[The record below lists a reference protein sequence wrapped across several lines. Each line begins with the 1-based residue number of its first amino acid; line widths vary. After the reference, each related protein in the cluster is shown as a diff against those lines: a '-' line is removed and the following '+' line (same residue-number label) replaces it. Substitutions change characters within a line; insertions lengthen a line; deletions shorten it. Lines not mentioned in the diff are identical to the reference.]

1 MSVIGTFIIDFQT
14 TEFER
19 DGKIAGEFLA
29 SLQGECKLQN
39 AYAIDEPL
47 ERAGWAFAKMFLAG
61 EFVECIY
68 EKQRQQVDS
77 TKGKKF
83 EDKFIGWI
91 ALRLKERGCRAT
103 VKMAPEMKKSSF

>member
-14 TEFER
+14 IEFER
-19 DGKIAGEFLA
+19 DAKIANDLLS
-29 SLQGECKLQN
+29 SLQDECQLQN
-39 AYAIDEPL
+39 AYALDEPL
-47 ERAGWAFAKMFLAG
+47 ERAGWSFAKMFLAG
-61 EFVECIY
+61 QFVECIY

-91 ALRLKERGCRAT
+91 AIRLKESGCGANI
-103 VKMAPEMKKSSF
+103 KMASEMKKSSF